1 MRTVNTIAAVR
12 RFVELQRDTGK
23 VISLVPTMGY
33 LHQGHLSLVSIAR
46 RRSDYVVVSI
56 YVNPT
61 QFGPQEDL
69 AQYPRD
75 LDRDLKLLR
84 QTGTDLVFHPPDHE
98 MYPPDYQ
105 TTVRVTMF
113 SQVLCGRS
121 RPHHFEGVTT
131 IVMKLLNIVE
141 PDIAVFGEKDFQQV
155 IIIKRMVKDLHCRVK
170 ILTGKTI
177 REKDGLA
184 MSSRN
189 TFLSPEERQSAPIL
203 YQMLQ
208 WAKKRFAAGMRSSD
222 RALVTMTRGIKEK
235 GGLIDYVV
243 AVDPDTMQ
251 PVTTLKKGT
260 LIALAVFFGKT
271 RLIDNITL

>member
-1 MRTVNTIAAVR
+1 
-12 RFVELQRDTGK
+12 
-23 VISLVPTMGY
+23 MGY

-46 RRSDYVVVSI
+46 RRSDYVVVSL

-61 QFGPQEDL
+61 QFGPHEDL

-75 LDRDLKLLR
+75 LDRDLELLR
-84 QTGTDLVFHPPDHE
+84 HAETDLVFHPSDHE
-98 MYPPDYQ
+98 MYPLDHH
-105 TTVRVTMF
+105 TVVRVTML

-141 PDIAVFGEKDFQQV
+141 PDIAVFGEKDFQQAV
-155 IIIKRMVKDLHCRVK
+155 IIKRMVRDLHCRVK

-189 TFLSPEERQSAPIL
+189 TYLSPGERKNAPIL

-222 RALVTMTRGIKEK
+222 RVLTTMAKKIQAK
-235 GGLIDYVV
+235 GGLIDYAV
-243 AVDPDTMQ
+243 AVDPDTLQ
-251 PVTTLKKGT
+251 RVTILKKGT
-260 LIALAVFFGKT
+260 LIALAVNFGKT